1 MRIKLDQYEVMQAIE
16 EYLKNM
22 GCNFN
27 FAFDSTYTEL
37 FAHVTE
43 DVRQHK
49 KNKNGKVVKNEHGH
63 PEWETVGQ
71 ETKSLHIKEFDEI
84 EIYVEC

>member
-1 MRIKLDQYEVMQAIE
+1 MRIKLDQWQVMQAIE
-16 EYLKNM
+16 EYLKNKDIKLDLT
-22 GCNFN
+22 N
-27 FAFDSTYTEL
+27 TYTEMY
-37 FAHVTE
+37 AEVTE
-43 DVRQHK
+43 NIRQHK
-49 KNKNGKVVKNEHGH
+49 KHKNGKVVKNEYGH